1 MSPLSISLRRL
12 LTHSSARNRLAI
24 SGQCVPASEL
34 TVCRLCQS
42 PIHRPFFLNRRFSSS
57 YITKP
62 ILPDVWEFDT
72 VPFGK
77 LIVEAPFHVDVRPLD
92 PHSCPGQD
100 RIQVTLKNEEE
111 QLQPEWMEGVQC
123 QVDHDPKKHVLR
135 VWGDL
140 TESGHA
146 LFPSLECLPV
156 ILEVFIP
163 IKYDVQIS
171 TWHHGRV
178 SVKGLECESVEVVTE
193 AGVSYLGGL
202 KAGRIQVASGLGDI
216 NVGGTLYGDIR
227 LLTGGAGSLN
237 VHKVQGSLTASTEVG
252 SLWVKSAYLTHC
264 NLATNGGDIRVTN
277 LTGSNNQVSSIHGDV
292 TLDSVDGCLEV
303 KTQTGNIAAT
313 FSRVPSTPTVAARVL
328 SDSGDIDLKVETEV
342 SADVILAGE
351 EIFVDERLGP
361 PEVIEEGGPV
371 GDTGGDDDKNNS
383 AAKSHEATEIA
394 LRQVG
399 VKVGVRKTDTV
410 IQAVSKLGKVSL
422 SKKEWFGAFKFG
434 S

>member
-12 LTHSSARNRLAI
+12 LTRSSARNRYVI
-24 SGQCVPASEL
+24 SGQCVPTSEL
-34 TVCRLCQS
+34 TVCHWCRS
-42 PIHRPFFLNRRFSSS
+42 PIHRPHILNRRLSSSS

-92 PHSCPGQD
+92 PLSCPGQD

-111 QLQPEWMEGVQC
+111 QLQPEWMEGVEC
-123 QVDHDPKKHVLR
+123 QVDHDPKEHVLR

-163 IKYDVQIS
+163 IKYDVKIS

-178 SVKGLECESVEVVTE
+178 SVKGLECESVDVVTE
-193 AGVSYLGGL
+193 AGESYLGGL
-202 KAGRIQVASGLGDI
+202 KAGLIQVASGLGDI
-216 NVGGTLYGDIR
+216 NVGGSLYGDIR

-264 NLATNGGDIRVTN
+264 SLATNGGDIRVTN
-277 LTGSNNQVSSIHGDV
+277 LTGSNNQVSSVHGDV
-292 TLDSVDGCLEV
+292 TLDSVDGCLDV
-303 KTQTGNIAAT
+303 TTQTGNIAAT
-313 FSRVPSTPTVAARVL
+313 FSRVPSTASVARLL
-328 SDSGDIDLKVETEV
+328 SDSGDIDLKVEAEV

-351 EIFVDERLGP
+351 EIFVDDRFGV
-361 PEVIEEGGPV
+361 PEVIDDGGPV
-371 GDTGGDDDKNNS
+371 GDASEGKDRNNS
-383 AAKSHEATEIA
+383 AVESHEAADVA

-399 VKVGVRKTDTV
+399 VKVGVRKSDAV
-410 IQAVSKLGKVSL
+410 IQAASKLGKVSL